1 MSPDFRS
8 DCRQL
13 YLLWRKKWFG
23 QSSKVKHGLE
33 DVDNTVVT
41 GISLSVRTEFTTVVV
56 CPLKTILHQAVEE
69 AHV

>member
-13 YLLWRKKWFG
+13 YLLLKKKWFG
-23 QSSKVKHGLE
+23 QSSKGKNGIE
-33 DVDNTVVT
+33 DAENT
-41 GISLSVRTEFTTVVV
+41 GISLSVRTDFTTVVV